1 MVKAIKTNVLKKLIP
16 KLKFHQKS
24 SLLAEEDENSKSI
37 IGLTVTTVFTLSL
50 LAVLDCYIV
59 L

>member
-1 MVKAIKTNVLKKLIP
+1 MVKAIKTNVLKILIP
-16 KLKFHQKS
+16 KLEFHQNS
-24 SLLAEEDENSKSI
+24 SLHAEKDENSKSI